1 MEAKESGD
9 LHSKIMEFTNH
20 LLESI
25 HVATNL
31 TVTYVPRTAEIL
43 YDKPQWVLAC
53 IFGTA
58 IIVGIWSLV
67 KLLIRI
73 FAPNNVQA
81 IKEFVAPGEGKIT
94 FHWFPAMF
102 HNISIPFQFILIHLN
117 FFPLIHSRS
126 SI

>member
-1 MEAKESGD
+1 MMEAKESGD

-58 IIVGIWSLV
+58 LIVGIWSLV
-67 KLLIRI
+67 KLLVSI

-81 IKEFVAPGEGKIT
+81 IKEFVAPGEGRLL
-94 FHWFPAMF
+94 
-102 HNISIPFQFILIHLN
+102 LIA
-117 FFPLIHSRS
+117 FK
-126 SI
+126 

>member
-58 IIVGIWSLV
+58 LIVGIWSLV

-81 IKEFVAPGEGKIT
+81 IKEFVAPGEGIT
-94 FHWFPAMF
+94 
-102 HNISIPFQFILIHLN
+102 ICQFLVLMV
-117 FFPLIHSRS
+117 S
-126 SI
+126 SNVS